1 MGIFENNLKVLAEIY
16 PEIDRLIEDASK
28 ELEECIEKDLEIYR
42 EMSIDG
48 ETIVKVKKNN
58 KEYYLGG
65 KRNAREPVQMWLEKS
80 VGDLAANAPVFI
92 LGVGNSLYLSELIDQ
107 CNEKIAILIY
117 EPSLQLF
124 LDFIEHTDIT
134 KWLRKQTII
143 FWVKGIKRME
153 LEQMKPI
160 ADKLLTYGMLPYSR
174 NFVLPNYE
182 VLFPEDVL
190 EFLRICRKSA
200 MEGVVLRNTQKIF
213 SKVMVKNLFLNARYL
228 CDAYKTTQLVQVIPR
243 DIPGIVVAAGPS
255 LNKNIKDLKAACGK
269 ALIIAVD
276 TAIKPLLKEGIK
288 PDMVMIID
296 AVKPLELF
304 QIDGCKDIP
313 FVCTMNASS
322 EAMEYHQGKKFFFHE
337 GYLFS
342 EKILTKS
349 KENFGTVSSG
359 GSVATTAFS
368 LLHKIGLTR
377 IILVG
382 QDLAY
387 TNNRTHADGTFSEK
401 MQEVNTKRMYM
412 VEGNYEEKVPIAGDL
427 RQFLDWY
434 NVTIPAMKER
444 NPEFCVINATEGGA
458 KITDTE
464 IMTLKEAISRECK
477 KEVNIGECLNKL
489 NPMLDEEGRQW
500 AVEYLKTLPKE
511 CHELTVQAN
520 NIKKLYKKLD
530 KVCKKKNIDRKE
542 YLSVLKKIDKSI
554 PKIEIMPMYQLATMS
569 LSDAKYVISSEQFF
583 HYNAIAEEGKEIA
596 RKGILYMGLVEQC
609 GDIFQKYAEE
619 VFQDLE

>member
-16 PEIDRLIEDASK
+16 PEIDRLIEDARKETEESK
-28 ELEECIEKDLEIYR
+28 EKELEIYR
-42 EMSIDG
+42 EMSMDG
-48 ETIVKVKKNN
+48 EPILKVKKQD

-65 KRNAREPVQMWLEKS
+65 KRNAKEPVDLWMEKS
-80 VGDLAANAPVFI
+80 IGELAANAPVFI
-92 LGVGNSLYLSELIDQ
+92 MGVGNSLYLSELINKCD
-107 CNEKIAILIY
+107 EKIAILIY

-134 KWLRKQTII
+134 KWLRKQTLI

-153 LEQMKPI
+153 IEQMKPV
-160 ADKLLTYGMLPYSR
+160 ADQLLTYGMLPYSR

-190 EFLRICRKSA
+190 EFLRMCRKSA
-200 MEGVVLRNTQKIF
+200 MGGVVLRNTQKIF
-213 SKVMVKNLFLNARYL
+213 SKVVVKNLFINAKYL

-313 FVCTMNASS
+313 FICTMNASS
-322 EAMEYHQGKKFFFHE
+322 EVMAYHEGKKFFFHE
-337 GYLFS
+337 GYTFS
-342 EKILTKS
+342 EKILMKS
-349 KENFGTVSSG
+349 KEDFGTIPSG
-359 GSVATTAFS
+359 GSVATNAFA
-368 LLHKIGLTR
+368 LLYKIGLTR

-401 MQEVNTKRMYM
+401 MEEINTKGMYM
-412 VEGNYEEKVPIAGDL
+412 VEGNCEDRVPTAIDL
-427 RQFLDWY
+427 KQFLDWY
-434 NVTIPAMKER
+434 NVTIPAMKKC
-444 NPEFCVINATEGGA
+444 NPDFCVINATEGGA

-464 IMTLKEAISRECK
+464 VMTLKEAISRECQ
-477 KEVNIGECLNKL
+477 KEVNIKECLDQLK
-489 NPMLDEEGRQW
+489 PMLDQEERQW
-500 AVEYLKTLPKE
+500 AVGYLKELPDQ
-511 CHELTVQAN
+511 CHELTIQAN
-520 NIKKLYKKLD
+520 KIKKLYKKLD
-530 KVCKKKNIDRKE
+530 KVCKKKNIDKKE
-542 YLSVLKKIDKSI
+542 YLSVLRRIDKSI
-554 PKIEIMPMYQLATMS
+554 PKIERMPMYQLATMS
-569 LSDAKYVISSEQFF
+569 LSDAEYVISREQFL
-583 HYNAIAEEGKEIA
+583 HRSTLAEEGKEIA
-596 RKGILYMGLVEQC
+596 RKGTLYMELVEQC
-609 GDIFQKYAEE
+609 SNIFQKYAEE
-619 VFQDLE
+619 VFKDVE